1 MALGYGGLC
10 QIIVGI
16 EEWACGNTFGVS
28 GSFLLL
34 VLNRQR
40 AFDSWKNN

>member
-28 GSFLLL
+28 GSLLL
-34 VLNRQR
+34 LMLDRQR
-40 AFDSWKNN
+40 AFN